1 MLGEIIEAVISL
13 FWDPKPRPTEISKKP
28 QESGPEPTPEERKRE
43 DVEGMERTLMLA
55 SAGYRQ
61 PTAKAYLLD
70 VAKTSLAYDPD
81 RYWAYMC
88 GAVLFAMRRYGL
100 PRESLRWT
108 MDERL
113 SGVIKARPSEAPPF
127 TAAAVDDLRTA
138 ITLAMDEG
146 LYDADERHK
155 RFDYEDFRA
164 EHMVE
169 ATYGPI
175 LRTFAMLTVWD
186 GIARNLSEDEVG
198 DELVQAATDF
208 YISMWLEGSA

>member
-1 MLGEIIEAVISL
+1 MLLEIIEAAISL
-13 FWDPKPRPTEISKKP
+13 FWDPKPKP
-28 QESGPEPTPEERKRE
+28 AETSTQPKESEPAPKPDGHE
-43 DVEGMERTLMLA
+43 DLENMEMTLMLA

-61 PTAKAYLLD
+61 PTAKAGLLE
-70 VAKTSLAYDPD
+70 VAKSSLASTPD

-100 PRESLRWT
+100 PSESLHWT

-146 LYDADERHK
+146 LYDANERHK

-164 EHMVE
+164 AHMVE

-186 GIARNLSEDEVG
+186 GVARNLPEEEVG

-208 YISMWLEGSA
+208 YISMWLDKSA